1 MEVNQYLEMF
11 IEESKDHLQAC
22 SEHLLELEKNPDDLA
37 IVGEIFRSAHT
48 LKGMSATMGFED
60 LADLTHKMENVLDAI
75 RNEKIHVSPEIL
87 DVVFES
93 VDHLEEMVMDIA
105 NGGDGKRDVSS
116 TVAQLKR
123 IELGEYAIPEVVA
136 TTETPVA
143 AVASMLEYDGFEQ
156 TVISQSAEQGFNAF
170 EISVKLREDCLLKA
184 ARVFMVFEILEKY
197 GDVIKSNPSVEKL
210 EDEQFDQQF
219 YVAFVTKESAEDM
232 QKKIMKVSEVEE
244 VIVATIGKPATAVA
258 SVLEYDGFEQTVISQ
273 SAEQGFNAFEIS
285 VKLREDCLLKAARV
299 FMVFEILEK
308 DGDVIKSNPSVD
320 KLEDEQFDQQFYVA
334 FVTKESAEDMQK
346 KIMKVSEVEE
356 VIVATIEHKQYSEK
370 EQAIQ
375 EVAATATAT
384 VEVEAQPATA
394 PETNTAAPK
403 TAKAVAPAKTD
414 KSHAP
419 VGNKTIR
426 VNIERLDILMNLFE
440 ELVIDRGR
448 LQSISTE
455 VNHGEL
461 NETVERMSRVMG
473 DLQTIILTMRMVP
486 VETVFN
492 RFPKMIRQLSRDLN
506 KKINLEI
513 IGAETELDRTVIDE
527 IGDPLV
533 HLIRN
538 SVDHGIENPT
548 ARRAKG
554 KPEEG
559 TVVLRAYH
567 SGNYV
572 FIEIED
578 DGAGIN
584 REKVLAKAISKGIVT
599 QEQSYSMSDKQINE
613 LILASGFST
622 ADVISDVSGRG
633 VGLDVVKTTIESLG
647 GNISIE
653 STQDVGSVFS
663 IQLPLTLS
671 IISVML
677 VEIEKEIYA
686 IPLSSIIETSI
697 IRSSEI
703 MNAHNQK
710 VIDFRGKVVPL
721 VFLEEIFEVP
731 CKEPQD
737 DEFHS
742 VVIVRKGEKLAGL
755 VVDSFIGQQ
764 EIVLKSLGN
773 YLTNIFAISGATIL
787 GNGKV
792 ALIVDCNA
800 LIK

>member
-1 MEVNQYLEMF
+1 
-11 IEESKDHLQAC
+11 
-22 SEHLLELEKNPDDLA
+22 
-37 IVGEIFRSAHT
+37 
-48 LKGMSATMGFED
+48 
-60 LADLTHKMENVLDAI
+60 
-75 RNEKIHVSPEIL
+75 
-87 DVVFES
+87 
-93 VDHLEEMVMDIA
+93 
-105 NGGDGKRDVSS
+105 
-116 TVAQLKR
+116 
-123 IELGEYAIPEVVA
+123 
-136 TTETPVA
+136 
-143 AVASMLEYDGFEQ
+143 
-156 TVISQSAEQGFNAF
+156 
-170 EISVKLREDCLLKA
+170 
-184 ARVFMVFEILEKY
+184 MVFEILEKN
-197 GDVIKSNPSVEKL
+197 GDVIKSSPTVDKL
-210 EDEQFDQQF
+210 EEEQFDSQF
-219 YVAFVTKESAEDM
+219 HVAYISKETAEDL
-232 QKKIMKVSEVEE
+232 QKKLLKVSEVEKVE
-244 VIVATIGKPATAVA
+244 VSEIATAVFQGVNGTRA
-258 SVLEYDGFEQTVISQ
+258 SYNTRTRQHLY
-273 SAEQGFNAFEIS
+273 
-285 VKLREDCLLKAARV
+285 
-299 FMVFEILEK
+299 
-308 DGDVIKSNPSVD
+308 
-320 KLEDEQFDQQFYVA
+320 
-334 FVTKESAEDMQK
+334 
-346 KIMKVSEVEE
+346 
-356 VIVATIEHKQYSEK
+356 KQ
-370 EQAIQ
+370 A
-375 EVAATATAT
+375 
-384 VEVEAQPATA
+384 EAQV
-394 PETNTAAPK
+394 
-403 TAKAVAPAKTD
+403 KATD
-414 KSHAP
+414 KKSATTNKTNVP
-419 VGNKTIR
+419 TASKTIR
-426 VNIERLDILMNLFE
+426 VNIERLDVLMNLFE

-448 LQSISTE
+448 LLSIAAE
-455 VNHGEL
+455 VNHSEL
-461 NETVERMSRVMG
+461 NETVERMSRTMG
-473 DLQTIILTMRMVP
+473 DLQNIILTMRMVP

-492 RFPKMIRQLSRDLN
+492 RFPKMVRQLSRDLN

-538 SVDHGIENPT
+538 SLDHGIESPEI
-548 ARRAKG
+548 RRQKG

-559 TVVLRAYH
+559 TVQLRAYH

-584 REKVLAKAISKGIVT
+584 RDKVLAKAIQKGVVSL
-599 QEQSYSMSDKQINE
+599 EAANSLSDKQINE

-653 STQDVGSVFS
+653 STQNVGSVFS

-697 IRSSEI
+697 IRNSDI
-703 MNAHNQK
+703 LNAHNQK

-721 VFLEEIFEVP
+721 VFLEEVFEVP
-731 CKEPQD
+731 RKELKD

-800 LIK
+800 LM

>member
-11 IEESKDHLQAC
+11 IEESKEHLQAC
-22 SEHLLELEKNPDDLA
+22 SEHLLELEKSPDDLA

-75 RNEKIHVSPEIL
+75 RNEKIHVTPEIL

-105 NGGDGKRDVSS
+105 SGGDGKRDVSS

-123 IELGEYAIPEVVA
+123 IELGEEAVVVPEVA
-136 TTETPVA
+136 PA
-143 AVASMLEYDGFEQ
+143 AVESTLHYDGFEQ
-156 TVISQSAEQGFNAF
+156 TVITQSSEQGFH
-170 EISVKLREDCLLKA
+170 
-184 ARVFMVFEILEKY
+184 
-197 GDVIKSNPSVEKL
+197 
-210 EDEQFDQQF
+210 
-219 YVAFVTKESAEDM
+219 
-232 QKKIMKVSEVEE
+232 
-244 VIVATIGKPATAVA
+244 
-258 SVLEYDGFEQTVISQ
+258 
-273 SAEQGFNAFEIS
+273 AFEIS

-308 DGDVIKSNPSVD
+308 DGDVIKASPSVE

-346 KIMKVSEVEE
+346 KLMKVSEVEE
-356 VIVATIEHKQYSEK
+356 VIVTPINQKAFSEK
-370 EQAIQ
+370 EFEAQQ
-375 EVAATATAT
+375 EVVATAT
-384 VEVEAQPATA
+384 VEEAAVP
-394 PETNTAAPK
+394 
-403 TAKAVAPAKTD
+403 AKAEPVAKPEKAAAPAKAD
-414 KSHAP
+414 KNHHAP

-448 LQSISTE
+448 LQSISSE

-548 ARRAKG
+548 TRRAKG

-584 REKVLAKAISKGIVT
+584 RDKVLAKAIAKGVVT

-653 STQDVGSVFS
+653 STQDVGSKFS

-731 CKEPQD
+731 RKEQQD
-737 DEFHS
+737 EEFHS

>member
-11 IEESKDHLQAC
+11 IEESKEHLQAC

-75 RNEKIHVSPEIL
+75 RNEKIHVTPEIL

-123 IELGEYAIPEVVA
+123 IELGEEAIPEVVA
-136 TTETPVA
+136 TVA
-143 AVASMLEYDGFEQ
+143 APVVESVLEYDSFEQ
-156 TVISQSAEQGFNAF
+156 TVITQSAEQGFNAF
-170 EISVKLREDCLLKA
+170 EISV
-184 ARVFMVFEILEKY
+184 
-197 GDVIKSNPSVEKL
+197 
-210 EDEQFDQQF
+210 
-219 YVAFVTKESAEDM
+219 T
-232 QKKIMKVSEVEE
+232 
-244 VIVATIGKPATAVA
+244 
-258 SVLEYDGFEQTVISQ
+258 
-273 SAEQGFNAFEIS
+273 
-285 VKLREDCLLKAARV
+285 LREDCLLKAARV

-308 DGDVIKSNPSVD
+308 DGDVIKSSPSVE

-334 FVTKESAEDMQK
+334 FVTKTTAEDMQK
-346 KIMKVSEVEE
+346 KLMKVSEVDE
-356 VIVATIEHKQYSEK
+356 VIVTTIDQRKFSEK
-370 EQAIQ
+370 VFEAQQ
-375 EVAATATAT
+375 EVAATATA
-384 VEVEAQPATA
+384 VAEVAAIP
-394 PETNTAAPK
+394 TNTPA
-403 TAKAVAPAKTD
+403 AKAEPVAKPAKEATPSKAD
-414 KSHAP
+414 KNHAP

-653 STQDVGSVFS
+653 STQDVGSIFS

-731 CKEPQD
+731 RQEHQD
-737 DEFHS
+737 EEFHS

-773 YLTNIFAISGATIL
+773 YLTNIFAISGDR
-787 GNGKV
+787 KSV
-792 ALIVDCNA
+792 V
-800 LIK
+800 

>member
-11 IEESKDHLQAC
+11 IEESKEHLQAC

-75 RNEKIHVSPEIL
+75 RNEKIHVTPEIL

-123 IELGEYAIPEVVA
+123 IELGEEVIPEVVA
-136 TTETPVA
+136 TVA
-143 AVASMLEYDGFEQ
+143 APVVESVLEYDSFEQ
-156 TVISQSAEQGFNAF
+156 TVITQSAEQGFNAF
-170 EISVKLREDCLLKA
+170 EISV
-184 ARVFMVFEILEKY
+184 
-197 GDVIKSNPSVEKL
+197 
-210 EDEQFDQQF
+210 
-219 YVAFVTKESAEDM
+219 T
-232 QKKIMKVSEVEE
+232 
-244 VIVATIGKPATAVA
+244 
-258 SVLEYDGFEQTVISQ
+258 
-273 SAEQGFNAFEIS
+273 
-285 VKLREDCLLKAARV
+285 LREDCLLKAARV

-308 DGDVIKSNPSVD
+308 DGDVIKSSPSVE

-334 FVTKESAEDMQK
+334 FVTKTTAEDMQK
-346 KIMKVSEVEE
+346 KLMKVSEVDE
-356 VIVATIEHKQYSEK
+356 VIVTTIDQRKFSEK
-370 EQAIQ
+370 VFEAQQ
-375 EVAATATAT
+375 EVAATATA
-384 VEVEAQPATA
+384 VAEVAAIPTSTPA
-394 PETNTAAPK
+394 
-403 TAKAVAPAKTD
+403 AKAEPIAKPAKEATPSKAD
-414 KSHAP
+414 KNHAP

-653 STQDVGSVFS
+653 STQDVGSIFS

-731 CKEPQD
+731 RQEHQD
-737 DEFHS
+737 EEFHS

>member
-11 IEESKDHLQAC
+11 IEESKEHLQAC
-22 SEHLLELEKNPDDLA
+22 SEHLLELEKNPEDLS
-37 IVGEIFRSAHT
+37 IVNEIFRSAHT

-75 RNEKIHVSPEIL
+75 RNEKIKVTPEIL
-87 DVVFES
+87 DIVFES

-105 NGGDGKRDVSS
+105 EGGDGKRDVQA

-123 IELGEYAIPEVVA
+123 IEAGEELAKAAEETAA
-136 TTETPVA
+136 TIVQHESKLT
-143 AVASMLEYDGFEQ
+143 YDDFEK
-156 TVISQSAEQGFNAF
+156 TVLAQSIEQDHFAY
-170 EISVKLREDCLLKA
+170 EISVTLREDCLLKA
-184 ARVFMVFEILEKY
+184 ARVFMVFEILEKN
-197 GDVIKSNPSVEKL
+197 GDVIKSVPTVDNL
-210 EDEQFDQQF
+210 EEEQFDQTFQIA
-219 YVAFVTKESAEDM
+219 YISKEQADDL
-232 QKKIMKVSEVEE
+232 QKKLMKVSEVEE
-244 VIVATIGKPATAVA
+244 VIVIPLNEN
-258 SVLEYDGFEQTVISQ
+258 VLKS
-273 SAEQGFNAFEIS
+273 
-285 VKLREDCLLKAARV
+285 
-299 FMVFEILEK
+299 EK
-308 DGDVIKSNPSVD
+308 
-320 KLEDEQFDQQFYVA
+320 KLEVAEEAPQEQQDIVKVA
-334 FVTKESAEDMQK
+334 AEP
-346 KIMKVSEVEE
+346 
-356 VIVATIEHKQYSEK
+356 VATNNK
-370 EQAIQ
+370 
-375 EVAATATAT
+375 
-384 VEVEAQPATA
+384 A
-394 PETNTAAPK
+394 PSSNS
-403 TAKAVAPAKTD
+403 
-414 KSHAP
+414 KSGSH
-419 VGNKTIR
+419 VSNKMIR

-448 LQSISTE
+448 LQSISAE
-455 VNHGEL
+455 VNHPEL

-473 DLQTIILTMRMVP
+473 DLQNIVLTMRMVQ

-492 RFPKMIRQLSRDLN
+492 RFPKMVRQLSRDLN

-538 SVDHGIENPT
+538 SLDHGIESPEM
-548 ARRAKG
+548 RMAKG

-559 TVVLRAYH
+559 TVQLRAFH

-584 REKVLAKAISKGIVT
+584 QEKVLAKALAKGVVT
-599 QEQSYSMSDKQINE
+599 AETAKTLSDKQINE

-622 ADVISDVSGRG
+622 ADVISDISGRG

-647 GNISIE
+647 GNISID
-653 STQDVGSVFS
+653 STEGVGSTFS

-697 IRSSEI
+697 IRHSEI
-703 MNAHNQK
+703 LNAHNQK

-721 VFLEEIFEVP
+721 VFLDEIFEVP
-731 CKEPQD
+731 RTEAQD
-737 DEFHS
+737 DEFYS

-800 LIK
+800 LMK